1 MAKTFAEKMK
11 EVAQNSRDMNK
22 KYPPPAINTGP
33 KTGFAAKSPEPKVY
47 GGSMNKA
54 HPKDVNLPLNTAP
67 KTGFG
72 QMSDKD
78 LSVMKKASKKL
89 AK

>member
-1 MAKTFAEKMK
+1 MAKTFAEKMQ

-22 KYPPPAINTGP
+22 KYPPKTINTAP
-33 KTGFAAKSPEPKVY
+33 KKKVEPTVY

-54 HPKDVNLPLNTAP
+54 HPKDVNLPLSTAP

>member
-1 MAKTFAEKMK
+1 MAKKSIAEA
-11 EVAQNSRDMNK
+11 AQEAAANSRAMNK
-22 KYPPPAINTGP
+22 KYPPPTINVAP
-33 KTGFAAKSPEPKVY
+33 KTKPKPQIF

-54 HPKDVNLPLNTAP
+54 HPKDVNLPAP

-78 LSVMKKASKKL
+78 ISVISDASRKLNKKK
-89 AK
+89 